1 MRQIALVIMILF
13 SSTVFSQDDLKKA
26 QQLANSG
33 KYTEAIE
40 LYTAVLTS
48 QSNNLEALLGRG
60 YTYSWKH
67 DFQNASADFSNVLK
81 IQPGNMEAQKGL
93 AYAALWSGDNKKAI
107 KAFNELIAKKQDSKE
122 FYIALGQ
129 AQMNDGLLKEARQSF
144 LKAEQLAPNDAE
156 PKQLISALK
165 TKPTILDVDV
175 IGGLSSADGISKT
188 GLRYVQI
195 SSQVSR
201 QLQLAV
207 KYDNSLS
214 MDNLGLITRNKSIPY
229 YAGSLFCLWNSKTA
243 SKVEGGFRN
252 FSGAKAGEVS
262 SESQFTLEQIVFLK
276 KGKSLKAGAAF
287 ISPNV
292 GDGASLF
299 FAGYHQ
305 PVSKK
310 IAAGITWFYAN
321 RNVLNTT
328 ENRFLLDADFYL
340 HKGNMLN
347 AGFYYGKSNSDN
359 TLFEGNT
366 YGGFLK
372 AFFPVSNAV
381 GIHLGISAENNFIQN
396 LFNANA
402 GVRFRLEK

>member
-1 MRQIALVIMILF
+1 MLLVF
-13 SSTVFSQDDLKKA
+13 TPAFSQDDIKKA

-33 KYTEAIE
+33 KYAEAIE
-40 LYTAVLTS
+40 LYTVVLTS
-48 QSNNLEALLGRG
+48 RSNNLEALLGRG

-67 DFQNASADFSNVLK
+67 DFPSASADFSNVLNL
-81 IQPGNMEAQKGL
+81 QPGNMEAQKGL
-93 AYAALWSGDNKKAI
+93 AYVALWSGDNKKAI
-107 KAFNELIAKKQDSKE
+107 SAFTELIAKNQDSKE

-144 LKAEQLAPNDAE
+144 LKAEQLAPTDAE

-165 TKPTILDVDV
+165 AKPTILDIDV
-175 IGGLSSADGISKT
+175 IGGLSSTDGKSKT
-188 GLRYVQI
+188 GLRYVQV
-195 SSQVSR
+195 SSQVSK

-229 YAGSLFCLWNSKTA
+229 YAGSLFYKWTDKTA

-252 FSGAKAGEVS
+252 FSDAKTGEAS

-276 KGKSLKAGAAF
+276 KGKSLQAGVAF

-292 GDGASLF
+292 GEGATLF

-305 PVSKK
+305 PVNKK
-310 IAAGITWFYAN
+310 ITAGITWFYAN
-321 RNVLNTT
+321 RNVWNTT
-328 ENRFLLDADFYL
+328 ENRFLLTTDFYL

-347 AGFYYGKSNSDN
+347 AGFYYGKSSSDN
-359 TLFEGNT
+359 KLFDGNT

-381 GIHLGISAENNFIQN
+381 GIHLGLSAENNFIQN

-402 GVRFRLEK
+402 GIRFRLEK

>member
-156 PKQLISALK
+156 PKQLIFTPA
-165 TKPTILDVDV
+165 
-175 IGGLSSADGISKT
+175 AW
-188 GLRYVQI
+188 
-195 SSQVSR
+195 
-201 QLQLAV
+201 
-207 KYDNSLS
+207 SL
-214 MDNLGLITRNKSIPY
+214 P
-229 YAGSLFCLWNSKTA
+229 
-243 SKVEGGFRN
+243 
-252 FSGAKAGEVS
+252 
-262 SESQFTLEQIVFLK
+262 
-276 KGKSLKAGAAF
+276 
-287 ISPNV
+287 
-292 GDGASLF
+292 
-299 FAGYHQ
+299 
-305 PVSKK
+305 
-310 IAAGITWFYAN
+310 
-321 RNVLNTT
+321 
-328 ENRFLLDADFYL
+328 
-340 HKGNMLN
+340 
-347 AGFYYGKSNSDN
+347 
-359 TLFEGNT
+359 
-366 YGGFLK
+366 
-372 AFFPVSNAV
+372 
-381 GIHLGISAENNFIQN
+381 
-396 LFNANA
+396 
-402 GVRFRLEK
+402 

>member
-1 MRQIALVIMILF
+1 MLLAY
-13 SSTVFSQDDLKKA
+13 TTAFSQDDLKKA
-26 QQLANSG
+26 QQLANTG

-40 LYTAVLTS
+40 LYTVVLAT
-48 QSNNLEALLGRG
+48 QSNNIEALLGRG

-67 DFQNASADFSNVLK
+67 DFQNATTDFSNVLN

-93 AYAALWSGDNKKAI
+93 AYTALWSGDNKTAIRVFTALIAI
-107 KAFNELIAKKQDSKE
+107 KHDSKD

-129 AQMNDGLLKEARQSF
+129 AQMNDGLLKDARQSF
-144 LKAEQLAPNDAE
+144 QKAEQLAPNDAE
-156 PKQLISALK
+156 PKQLLNAVK

-175 IGGLSSADGISKT
+175 IGGLSSADGVSKT
-188 GLRYVQI
+188 GLRYVQV
-195 SSQVSR
+195 SSQISKK
-201 QLQLAV
+201 LQLAV

-229 YAGSLFCLWNSKTA
+229 YAGSLFYIWNNKTA

-252 FSGAKAGEVS
+252 FSGAKAGEAS

-287 ISPNV
+287 ISPNA

-310 IAAGITWFYAN
+310 ITAGITWFYAN
-321 RNVLNTT
+321 RNLLNTT
-328 ENRFLLDADFYL
+328 ENRFLFDADFYL

-359 TLFEGNT
+359 TLLEGNI